1 MKPQHKKMEEQ
12 TKRKSRR
19 RKEIILEQ
27 RLLK

>member
-1 MKPQHKKMEEQ
+1 MKTQHKKMEEQ
-12 TKRKSRR
+12 TKRKARR